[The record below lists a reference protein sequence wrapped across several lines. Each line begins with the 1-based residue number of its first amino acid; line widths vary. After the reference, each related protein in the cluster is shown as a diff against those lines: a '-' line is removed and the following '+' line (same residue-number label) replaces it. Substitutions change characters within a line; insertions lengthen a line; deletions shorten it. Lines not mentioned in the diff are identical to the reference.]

1 MYTNPVSKSNRG
13 WLWKGSAQLQV
24 PFACAA
30 TGTERANQ
38 VTLRGDAAERPLECT
53 FLHLPT
59 QGPPL
64 GSQIYPQL
72 GLKCQRSHGLV
83 PEGKALGHL
92 AAVLG
97 STPGVQGD
105 GRGTSCPCPVP
116 AAAEMLRLGDAVGKQ
131 RLHVM

>member
-13 WLWKGSAQLQV
+13 WLWKGSAQLRV
-24 PFACAA
+24 PFPCAV

-38 VTLRGDAAERPLECT
+38 VTPRVDTAERPLECT
-53 FLHLPT
+53 FLHLST
-59 QGPPL
+59 RGPPL

-83 PEGKALGHL
+83 SEGKALDHL

-105 GRGTSCPCPVP
+105 GRGTSCRSPVP
-116 AAAEMLRLGDAVGKQ
+116 AAGEMLRLGGAVGKQ
-131 RLHVM
+131 